1 MADFKPYELADLLGL
16 FSLLRESNNKCAAER
31 KAQIE
36 RKRKVLSWA
45 CTDPERFIAAL
56 DAAPDMHSIFARYFD
71 AICRKDGK
79 LVSINRASKAR
90 IREALKNGKLPPV
103 IALNGI
109 DYLARL
115 TAMAQEAIS
124 KGYITKG
131 DLLKSL
137 GQSISSI

>member
-1 MADFKPYELADLLGL
+1 MDYKPYELSEILGL
-16 FSLLRESNNKCAAER
+16 FSLLRESNSKSATER

-36 RKRKVLSWA
+36 RKRKVLGWA
-45 CTDPERFIAAL
+45 CTDPEKFLAAL
-56 DAAPDMHSIFARYFD
+56 DVAPDMHPIFARYFD
-71 AICRKDGK
+71 ATCRDNGK
-79 LVSINRASKAR
+79 LISVNRASKAR

-109 DYLARL
+109 DYLARIN
-115 TAMAQEAIS
+115 AMAQEAVA

-137 GQSISSI
+137 GQSISAI